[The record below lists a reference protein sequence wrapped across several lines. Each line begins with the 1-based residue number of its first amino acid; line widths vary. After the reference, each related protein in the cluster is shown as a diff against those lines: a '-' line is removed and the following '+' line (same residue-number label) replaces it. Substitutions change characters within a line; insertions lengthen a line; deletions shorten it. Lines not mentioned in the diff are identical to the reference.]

1 MVSGSSPTISCLRA
15 SEICALSPPL
25 QSRRQVQTLSSLQ
38 FPTSFPDVHPVLLS
52 VLVQLRRKTTNSVRH
67 LQYQAST
74 DSVMPTV
81 VGLGDPIVD
90 VLISLSH
97 ASFDQLGLERGGS
110 TPLDSEAITQLL
122 DQIPEDT
129 PRDKYVLVYARW
141 PPAKSHGCKYLACL
155 QHPRWLSCKCNQRS
169 SELGSSPAISQVHGY
184 DRAR

>member
-1 MVSGSSPTISCLRA
+1 MSGSSPTISCFRA
-15 SEICALSPPL
+15 SVPCTVTTAAVPAAGSNL
-25 QSRRQVQTLSSLQ
+25 VQL
-38 FPTSFPDVHPVLLS
+38 PTSFPDAVVHPVLLS
-52 VLVQLRRKTTNSVRH
+52 VLVQLRRNTTDSVRH

-81 VGLGDPIVD
+81 VGLGDPVVD

-129 PRDKYVLVYARW
+129 PRDKYVLVYSLR
-141 PPAKSHGCKYLACL
+141 PPVKSHGCKHLACL
-155 QHPRWLSCKCNQRS
+155 QHSRWLSCKCNQRS
-169 SELGSSPAISQVHGY
+169 SKLSSSPAISQVHGY